1 MPAKGAWRDF
11 GRLRQTAAPLRHS
24 TTEGSVCPQIPIA
37 APSPL
42 ATKNVQLSIEC
53 LAPWHLALRSCGD
66 RVCLSL
72 QSVVCQETGVARKP
86 GRASHKPLKPK
97 RRNNHVQHH
106 ASHEQRCNATTLT
119 DLRHGAFCARA
130 QAGCRLPPS
139 LASPGPT
146 LARCP
151 SVNWVAHS
159 VQGSKTVV
167 TCTSLFRESGWGY

>member
-1 MPAKGAWRDF
+1 MPAKGAWRVL
-11 GRLRQTAAPLRHS
+11 GRLCQTAAPLRHS

-130 QAGCRLPPS
+130 GRVS
-139 LASPGPT
+139 ASPQLGFAWPNTGPLPIGKLGRPLGT
-146 LARCP
+146 GIKNCRHLHIVI
-151 SVNWVAHS
+151 S
-159 VQGSKTVV
+159 
-167 TCTSLFRESGWGY
+167 